1 MSQPQLSSPA
11 RPAAQSARSLP
22 GLLGLVWQRF
32 RYEQQSHVLRQRQR
46 ERLPGSEAA
55 AEASLSTATGQTG
68 RGWDGD
74 RAHASGTGTAG
85 YAAPAMRR
93 GGRRKDRG
101 AHASPD
107 VDTGPN
113 ERVSSRRTAP
123 AARNPARRLPRSIWA
138 LLPSQAFTTRRP
150 GLRRSRLDAA
160 AWPSPVHG
168 ISPAAAHFALLV
180 SPCAWLQSELPA
192 HPAPRAHPLST
203 SVPPPPP
210 PPRHSLSPRPVKFS
224 SSFLRLKIPILQRKA
239 PPLCTQSQSNASP
252 ASPRPLHSMPCTWTQ
267 ALRITKGKERGLS
280 QVGIE
285 KDNSFISWNTHFL
298 LVQLLMRWEACFLYV
313 PILLLPLGHCTVF
326 TRLFMKTCYCEHKNI
341 STRII
346 HLQVEKALLKM
357 NSK

>member
-1 MSQPQLSSPA
+1 MWPWLLLGGRSPSSGDILFSRVLSRALRGPSTCVCFDRPERSLPA
-11 RPAAQSARSLP
+11 PLALDGKRRCLFVKLETTFCPSRSSAVLP
-22 GLLGLVWQRF
+22 GLLHKAHAACQGCWGSFGSVFGTSSRATSSARGRGNVCPGLKPLQR
-32 RYEQQSHVLRQRQR
+32 
-46 ERLPGSEAA
+46 
-55 AEASLSTATGQTG
+55 LSTATGQTG

-107 VDTGPN
+107 GDTGPN

-180 SPCAWLQSELPA
+180 SPCPWLQSELPA
-192 HPAPRAHPLST
+192 HPAPRAHPQCH
-203 SVPPPPP
+203 
-210 PPRHSLSPRPVKFS
+210 RHH
-224 SSFLRLKIPILQRKA
+224 
-239 PPLCTQSQSNASP
+239 PLATA
-252 ASPRPLHSMPCTWTQ
+252 
-267 ALRITKGKERGLS
+267 
-280 QVGIE
+280 
-285 KDNSFISWNTHFL
+285 
-298 LVQLLMRWEACFLYV
+298 
-313 PILLLPLGHCTVF
+313 
-326 TRLFMKTCYCEHKNI
+326 
-341 STRII
+341 
-346 HLQVEKALLKM
+346 
-357 NSK
+357 